1 MITKVLVGVDFSQA
15 SRQALA
21 RAASWAQRLGVPL
34 VAMHV
39 LQPPAPMLPEAQ
51 LALPDPAWL
60 QSMETHAREEL
71 GDWTKEIPGAETRV
85 KWGAPAEELVAAADA
100 DTLLVVAQ
108 VGHSALERLLFG
120 STAARVARHAPC
132 DVLVV
137 RAEQAKKG

>member
-21 RAASWAQRLGVPL
+21 KGAAWAEGLGVPV
-34 VAMHV
+34 VAMHI

-51 LALPDPAWL
+51 LALPDPSWL

-71 GDWTKEIPGAETRV
+71 QSWIKDLPGAQALV
-85 KWGAPAEELVAAADA
+85 KWGAPAEELVAAADP
-100 DTLLVVAQ
+100 DTLMVVAQ
-108 VGHSALERLLFG
+108 VGHSAFERLLFG

-137 RAEQAKKG
+137 RSEGA